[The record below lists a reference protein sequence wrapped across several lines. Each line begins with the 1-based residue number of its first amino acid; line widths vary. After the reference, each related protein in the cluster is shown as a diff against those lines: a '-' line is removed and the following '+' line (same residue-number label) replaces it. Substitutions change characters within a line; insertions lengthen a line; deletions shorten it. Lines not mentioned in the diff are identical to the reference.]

1 MENQYNFLWYPLT
14 SFIEKNNENIN
25 FEISEIIS
33 PYIEV
38 NMTNINNIQNE
49 IETSDVKVE
58 INPFCVLQL
67 FLLLNCRLDF

>member
-33 PYIEV
+33 PI
-38 NMTNINNIQNE
+38 
-49 IETSDVKVE
+49 
-58 INPFCVLQL
+58 
-67 FLLLNCRLDF
+67 